1 MTEIRPW
8 LEADDGPAHLRDLLL
23 EAEASQPLDARTRAR
38 SRRRL
43 VAMSALPAA
52 VGVMFWVKNIALGA
66 VLGSA
71 VAVVAYTPRFL
82 QLSAV
87 KRDVTASQPAARATG
102 VRRSVPAVRDAS
114 VEDSGAVATV
124 TAVSSVAAP
133 VRSSVAALPSAEP
146 SPLSRETQLLERARG
161 LLVNDAQ
168 QALLTLDAHR
178 REFPHG
184 ALELERELMAVD
196 ALLKLGQRQEAQQRA
211 TQLRAQ
217 APGSI
222 YEQRLTRLLGQGSR

>member
-8 LEADDGPAHLRDLLL
+8 LEAEDVPAHLRDLLL
-23 EAEASQPLDARTRAR
+23 EAEASQPLDARTQAR

-52 VGVMFWVKNIALGA
+52 AGVVFWVKNIALGA
-66 VLGSA
+66 VLGGA
-71 VAVVAYTPRFL
+71 VAVVAYAPKLRP
-82 QLSAV
+82 SAV

-102 VRRSVPAVRDAS
+102 VHRSVLAVRDAS
-114 VEDSGAVATV
+114 VEDSGAVAAV
-124 TAVSSVAAP
+124 TAISSVAAP

-146 SPLSRETQLLERARG
+146 SQLSRETQLLERARG
-161 LLVNDAQ
+161 LIGNDAQ

-196 ALLKLGQRQEAQQRA
+196 ALLKLGQRQEAHRRA
-211 TQLRAQ
+211 AQLRAQ

-222 YEQRLTRLLGQGSR
+222 YEQRLTRLLGQGSQ